1 MKPDAKK
8 IVVLSL
14 FATGVIVV
22 LDKIVKEHTFP
33 SPRIFIG
40 LALIFVILGF
50 TAEFAPQVAAPF
62 AVLVFL
68 AVLLSDGGTALDS
81 VSRSVMQGAKA
92 KAKGGRKP

>member
-1 MKPDAKK
+1 MNPKIDAKK

-14 FATGVIVV
+14 IATAIVVV
-22 LDKIVKEHTFP
+22 LDKVVKEHTFP

-40 LALIFVILGF
+40 GAIMFVILGF
-50 TAEFAPQVAAPF
+50 SAEFAPQVAAPF

-81 VSRSVMQGAKA
+81 IGNI
-92 KAKGGRKP
+92 AKGGKKK